1 MCSMI
6 TTKSKKKT
14 VTAILA
20 LLLILCVLG
29 IAGTLLFRHFVT
41 DRIMDRGGMENPFP
55 PIDAELPEIPEDAVL
70 CSLNWGQSASN
81 EYESFRFDLT
91 QEDADCLLSG
101 RYVDPENDRV
111 VEAENVRLSGED
123 RQRIAQCL
131 RDGDH
136 TTLPAHTDDETVYD
150 ETRSSLAVCWITADS
165 SRISAKYD
173 GRGEDTL
180 AALLKSLL
188 AESAEDVR

>member
-1 MCSMI
+1 MKRRMI
-6 TTKSKKKT
+6 WILLAG
-14 VTAILA
+14 VLVGLA
-20 LLLILCVLG
+20 LSGLYK
-29 IAGTLLFRHFVT
+29 HFVT
-41 DRIMDRGGMENPFP
+41 DQIMDRGGMENPFP
-55 PIDAELPEIPEDAVL
+55 PIDTELPEIPEDAVL

-123 RQRIAQCL
+123 RQRIAQRL

-150 ETRSSLAVCWITADS
+150 ETRSSLAVCWITADG

>member
-70 CSLNWGQSASN
+70 CRT
-81 EYESFRFDLT
+81 E
-91 QEDADCLLSG
+91 
-101 RYVDPENDRV
+101 RV
-111 VEAENVRLSGED
+111 
-123 RQRIAQCL
+123 
-131 RDGDH
+131 
-136 TTLPAHTDDETVYD
+136 
-150 ETRSSLAVCWITADS
+150 
-165 SRISAKYD
+165 K
-173 GRGEDTL
+173 
-180 AALLKSLL
+180 
-188 AESAEDVR
+188 